1 MKNKRHYRVSEPSTA
16 PLRKSAQTRLKRW
29 DKNVSPVGWY
39 VASYVLRFVE
49 LSWKHVNDT
58 EERFLAWENTVLVR
72 ARNLSHAY
80 DKTVAIAKGNT
91 KPYKGGRE
99 GVDVQWIFEGI
110 TEILPVYEQ
119 IEDGA
124 EIMWTKYTRKLK
136 TIRKSTKAK
145 SQVFQ

>member
-110 TEILPVYEQ
+110 TETARLR
-119 IEDGA
+119 A
-124 EIMWTKYTRKLK
+124 ESKMAQK
-136 TIRKSTKAK
+136 
-145 SQVFQ
+145 

>member
-1 MKNKRHYRVSEPSTA
+1 MKKKRHQPVLEPPSVQA
-16 PLRKSAQTRLKRW
+16 RSKRW

-49 LSWKHVNDT
+49 LEWKHVDDP
-58 EERFLAWENTVLVR
+58 EERFLAWENTILVG
-72 ARNLSHAY
+72 ARNLSQAY
-80 DKTVAIAKGNT
+80 DKTVAIAKDST
-91 KPYKGGRE
+91 EPYKGGRS
-99 GVDVQWIFEGI
+99 GVDVQWIFEGV

-124 EIMWTKYTRKLK
+124 EIMWAEYTRKLK

>member
-1 MKNKRHYRVSEPSTA
+1 MKNQRHHRVLERSHA
-16 PLRKSAQTRLKRW
+16 PIGRSAKARSKRW

-49 LSWKHVNDT
+49 SSWKHVNDP

-91 KPYKGGRE
+91 KPYKGGRKS
-99 GVDVQWIFEGI
+99 VDVQWIFEGI
-110 TEILPVYEQ
+110 TEILPVYET

-124 EIMWTKYTRKLK
+124 EVMWAEYTRKLK

-145 SQVFQ
+145 NQV